1 MTAMNKLIEFAM
13 PFEMAIRKNYAATIE
28 DMTCSDGTRDDYEW
42 GVFCDQD
49 LLYYLAYAV
58 CPGLEKAH
66 DSKFGEADGHNVF
79 TDWLNALF
87 SVECAVLEFDGTV

>member
-1 MTAMNKLIEFAM
+1 
-13 PFEMAIRKNYAATIE
+13 
-28 DMTCSDGTRDDYEW
+28 MTCSDGTRDAYEW
-42 GVFCDQD
+42 DIFCDQD
-49 LLYYLAYAV
+49 SLYYLAYAV

-66 DSKFGEADGHNVF
+66 DGKFGEGDGHNVF